1 MAGIGRVRPSW
12 RRAAP
17 PALLPVWTTS
27 PGPWVYPVD
36 HTVDIFRAPE
46 LGRGWGALCKLH
58 VGLGT
63 YAGWLELPTQTPATG
78 EWARPPEWPV
88 SPPHHSYLR
97 GGLTEGLEGPI
108 EHHEAIPIELQWD
121 GLQDTEPCSTGH
133 WCHLGVTV
141 YHQLT
146 EILQAGQQPVKVHL
160 GGRQ

>member
-1 MAGIGRVRPSW
+1 MQGGLSC
-12 RRAAP
+12 P
-17 PALLPVWTTS
+17 PRLQLPVS
-27 PGPWVYPVD
+27 EG
-36 HTVDIFRAPE
+36 
-46 LGRGWGALCKLH
+46 G
-58 VGLGT
+58 
-63 YAGWLELPTQTPATG
+63 
-78 EWARPPEWPV
+78 ARPPERPV

-97 GGLTEGLEGPI
+97 GGVTEGPEGPI